1 MSDADARLKFRFD
14 VVGIQRLVCALRLPE
29 AWSRVLYFCNAA
41 VVPRVATYVATIKA
55 KGSYMGNIFGFIDC
69 RKFETC
75 RITQKRGRMSADFPD
90 MQRVIYSGHKHSLN
104 FQAVT
109 SPDGLCVQSW
119 GPVKGSRHDTA
130 LLRLSKLEAFLDPR
144 RDIFGDYLV
153 YGDPAYGVLEWIFSG
168 YKATHLDDKKS
179 FNSAMSKVRQ
189 SVEWSFGIMKKP
201 WSMVGEISRSCVS
214 KMALRLR
221 LTTSLLVVSPSSL
234 DVRRPWLIAWS
245 GTYPAEVFRTPHCRR
260 SVDQHSNHNGG

>member
-1 MSDADARLKFRFD
+1 
-14 VVGIQRLVCALRLPE
+14 
-29 AWSRVLYFCNAA
+29 
-41 VVPRVATYVATIKA
+41 
-55 KGSYMGNIFGFIDC
+55 MGNIFGFIDC

-189 SVEWSFGIMKKP
+189 SVEWSFGIMKKH
-201 WSMVGEISRSCVS
+201 WSMVGY
-214 KMALRLR
+214 KMRLNIMLESVGKVIMVAMLFSNSHCCYHGGNQICSYFN
-221 LTTSLLVVSPSSL
+221 LTPPSLEEYLVN
-234 DVRRPWLIAWS
+234 DA
-245 GTYPAEVFRTPHCRR
+245 
-260 SVDQHSNHNGG
+260 N